1 MYFVEHK
8 YAEDPTNWWIP
19 NRACAEAML
28 RSAGFQI
35 TAHPEEEVFICR
47 AVSNDE
53 RASLVH
59 GFPLDWN
66 HWQIH
71 EWPDKLAEIRAVTSL
86 PLWYSLYDLPRA
98 WPATTRH
105 REAEGSSYYRHFYM
119 GLLREDGS
127 AKLAIRRFHEL
138 TPVPM
143 VSFRGSPAGSRGAV
157 AQGCAE
163 QWFDRQMRAPARS
176 VRGFLRGAG
185 AHVLLIAIAA
195 IENGEY
201 DPVPDPVI
209 LPTHLRIKHVRISQ
223 PLLAELG
230 CLAGDG
236 VACVL
241 PMR

>member
-1 MYFVEHK
+1 
-8 YAEDPTNWWIP
+8 
-19 NRACAEAML
+19 ML
-28 RSAGFQI
+28 PSAGVQI

-71 EWPDKLAEIRAVTSL
+71 EWPDQLAEIRAVTSL

-127 AKLAIRRFHEL
+127 PKLALRRFHGL
-138 TPVPM
+138 TPGLRDLPM

-163 QWFDRQMRAPARS
+163 QWFDRQFALESFDVTVTFCFTPECQSLKPHHTSPPRQPEAFADFCAAQ
-176 VRGFLRGAG
+176 VRK
-185 AHVLLIAIAA
+185 
-195 IENGEY
+195 Y
-201 DPVPDPVI
+201 
-209 LPTHLRIKHVRISQ
+209 
-223 PLLAELG
+223 
-230 CLAGDG
+230 C
-236 VACVL
+236 
-241 PMR
+241 